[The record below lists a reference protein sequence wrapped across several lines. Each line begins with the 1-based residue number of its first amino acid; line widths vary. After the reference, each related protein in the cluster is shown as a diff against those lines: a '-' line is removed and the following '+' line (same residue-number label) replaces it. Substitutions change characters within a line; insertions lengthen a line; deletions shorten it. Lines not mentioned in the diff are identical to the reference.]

1 MAGKLGFIGLGIMG
15 RPMAKNLMRAGYE
28 LVLYNRTKSK
38 AEDLAD
44 GAATVDGS
52 PGRCCP

>member
-1 MAGKLGFIGLGIMG
+1 MVRKLSFIGLGIMG
-15 RPMAKNLMRAGYE
+15 PPMAKNLMQAGHE
-28 LVLYNRTKSK
+28 LVLYNRTKEK

-52 PGRCCP
+52 PGRCCS

>member
-1 MAGKLGFIGLGIMG
+1 MAVNLGFIGLGIIG

-28 LVLYNRTKSK
+28 LVLHNRTKSK

-52 PGRCCP
+52 PGRCCS